1 MHGRGSPLAP
11 TRCISVAL
19 CFEPRESVSNL
30 ETWVKFPVLNRI
42 EPKVW
47 GLDLGPT
54 SGLCQCAWQDV
65 TSNAN

>member
-19 CFEPRESVSNL
+19 GFEPRESVSNL

-42 EPKVW
+42 EPLTLTKCNAVA
-47 GLDLGPT
+47 LGFKP
-54 SGLCQCAWQDV
+54 
-65 TSNAN
+65 